1 MVTVVLATSGKAI
14 VLNTS
19 PTLALVAALGSLDLL
34 GKIYQRV
41 LFSDIV
47 AQEIRHAGRL
57 GFGVDA
63 FEAALKTGVP
73 FELRELSQAIAPWLA
88 TALDAG
94 EASVIALANQANVPL
109 VAIDELAGRRV
120 ARLNGLQVTGS
131 LGILLKLKAARHIP
145 EIAPC
150 LARMRAQGIW
160 LSADLQ
166 AQALLMAG
174 ENN

>member
-1 MVTVVLATSGKAI
+1 MVLAISGKAI

-34 GKIYQRV
+34 GKVYQRV
-41 LFSDIV
+41 LFSNTV
-47 AQEIRHAGRL
+47 AQEIRQAGRL

-63 FEAALKTGVP
+63 FESALKTGAP
-73 FELRELSQAIAPWLA
+73 FELAELSQTVAPWLA
-88 TALDAG
+88 AALDAG
-94 EASVIALANQANVPL
+94 EASVIALALQANVPL
-109 VAIDELAGRRV
+109 VGIDELAGRRV

-131 LGILLKLKAARHIP
+131 LGILLKLKAARHIA

-160 LSADLQ
+160 LSANLQ

-174 ENN
+174 ENA